1 MAGKVKFLHYPRFY
15 GEPKLKKPKELK
27 NIKQVFAVDYI
38 PKKCKCGAFLNGD
51 DVWVKHRDYFSD
63 TMSLPAEEL
72 GQPLGYLANKYCG
85 AGKSDKFI
93 YPDAWGSIVLRN
105 EAWVR
110 LKDVLLDIRTGVF
123 ELDIVNNICR
133 QQEMACGFDEYEL
146 ACTPMER
153 FWEKLI
159 WQLKDLR

>member
-1 MAGKVKFLHYPRFY
+1 MGLQFFFFFFFY
-15 GEPKLKKPKELK
+15 GEPRLRKPKELK
-27 NIKQVFAVDYI
+27 GVKQAFSVDYI
-38 PKKCKCGAFLNGD
+38 PNKCKCGVFLNGN

-63 TMSLPAEEL
+63 IMELPAEEL

-85 AGKSDKFI
+85 AEKSDKFI

-105 EAWVR
+105 EAWVH
-110 LKDVLLDIRTGVF
+110 LKDVLLDIRTGMF

-146 ACTPMER
+146 VCTPMER
-153 FWEKLI
+153 FWEKVVH
-159 WQLKDLR
+159 QLEDSL